1 VIVIS
6 EGKDGKATGVAVGS
20 IFVAQYS
27 ITLPYG
33 LLEQGRHVG
42 FGNGEILEGVAES

>member
-6 EGKDGKATGVAVGS
+6 EGKDGKSHGRAVGS
-20 IFVAQYS
+20 ILMAQYS
-27 ITLPYG
+27 ITLQYG

>member
-1 VIVIS
+1 M
-6 EGKDGKATGVAVGS
+6 
-20 IFVAQYS
+20 AQHS
-27 ITLPYG
+27 ITLQYG